1 MKEIAEVTMK
11 LENKANELAA
21 KVSSLI
27 CDLDIKEDINRILE
41 APTEFV
47 SFDIKITN

>member
-1 MKEIAEVTMK
+1 MR

-27 CDLDIKEDINRILE
+27 CDLDIKADKFGVHSDKNIRRGKRRASCE
-41 APTEFV
+41 
-47 SFDIKITN
+47 SGKS